1 MCCLIANVSI
11 NIIKAKQRLTKK
23 MDKFNL
29 KFNTF
34 GSYIRYLRIKNKI
47 GQRELAKIIGVAPSY
62 LNDIEKNKRSAPR
75 MNLINKLSTKLDANV
90 DLLYDLAGNSKKTFA
105 PDITDFIEKNP
116 KIVSILRTI
125 KDNKLSN
132 NEIEILEKKITD
144 SKTKVLIVAAGI
156 GSRLK
161 SYTKDLPKCMLDF
174 GGKTLLERQLSAY
187 RNCGIDNISVIRG
200 YKKNKINLENINY
213 FYNKD
218 YENNNILNSIFYGEK
233 VINGNIIISYSD
245 ILFEPEVVQR
255 LLESEHDISIVVD
268 IDWRGYYV
276 DRKEHLIEEAE
287 NVIFNS
293 NNEVVKIGKIATE
306 KQEVHG
312 EFIGMMKLTYRGAE
326 IFKQNF
332 HRLKKLYWNKPLQR
346 AKTFQQAYLT
356 DMIQELVDIGIKIH
370 CVIIERGWKEIDTV
384 EDYQKALKEFKQ

>member
-1 MCCLIANVSI
+1 M
-11 NIIKAKQRLTKK
+11 KAKQRLTKK
-23 MDKFNL
+23 MNKSNL

-34 GSYIRYLRIKNKI
+34 GSYIRHLRIKNKI

-75 MNLINKLSTKLDANV
+75 MNLINKLSTKLGANV

-105 PDITDFIEKNP
+105 PDIADFIENNP

-125 KDNKLSN
+125 KDNKLTN

-161 SYTKDLPKCMLDF
+161 SHTKNLPKCMLDF

-187 RNCGIDNISVIRG
+187 RECGINNISVVRG
-200 YKKNKINLENINY
+200 YKKNKINYKNIKYFDNKNY
-213 FYNKD
+213 EK
-218 YENNNILNSIFYGEK
+218 NNILNSIFYGDE
-233 VINGNIIISYSD
+233 VINGNIIIAYSD
-245 ILFEPEVVQR
+245 ILFETNVVKR
-255 LLESEHDISIVVD
+255 LLESDHDISVVVD

-276 DRKEHLIEEAE
+276 DRKDHPIEEAE

-293 NNEVVKIGKIATE
+293 NNEVVKIGKIATR

-312 EFIGMMKLTYRGAE
+312 EFIGMMKLTNRGAE

-332 HRLKKLYWNKPLQR
+332 YRAKKLYWEKPFQR
-346 AKTFQQAYLT
+346 AEIFQNAYLT
-356 DMIQELVDIGIKIH
+356 DMIQELVDIGLKVH

-384 EDYQKALKEFKQ
+384 EDYQKALKEFNQ